1 MAQQERPRLQTGGEN
16 GLTLYLLYFMAND
29 FSFLN
34 DMPDFT
40 GHAEPV
46 EQKPAASRNNW
57 SFLNNMPDFGSSSE
71 DEGSEQEPV
80 SSPVPSITPAPWKP
94 DKNRLEELHA
104 FMLRHHADDKEIADT
119 LARNKD
125 LAVKARLFESSPQEA
140 VKQEMG
146 QYLMRELFG
155 PDDSNE
161 PGVYFLSTNK
171 PIPKVKTRREAFA
184 AVYDDYAGEVEKHY
198 KDTRTRRQAYQK
210 NRKEVDSAV
219 ANVTAGIWNPSD
231 LGKHLTPE
239 QQEIYAREF
248 DPVAIEK
255 AGAAMGVLKDLF
267 KDNPEEGLR
276 SMVSQRAAMKMTH
289 FLSDADADGKLAINE
304 AAFEIFKGS
313 VFQLMQ
319 ETKNVSGDEYKF
331 MHNLRLAL
339 LNPVA
344 KSGASIGTAVQL
356 AAYSQAMVPFAKEH
370 NEKVMGLTRDV
381 LKDYEDYVRNDI
393 ENSRVLGLLSTGQ
406 DMGNASN
413 DDAAFMARAVNCLG
427 STIGQTAPFMIPYV
441 GTAIAFT
448 EAYDDNRNRAYF
460 DGLQPGTA
468 EWSAFIDAATST
480 AVEKISYGA
489 IGKMSGTAWLIDK
502 LPVTNRLRSA
512 LMGSFWKRV
521 VSETGLG
528 VTEETI
534 YEPTAEAVLQWAAR
548 NVVAPATGT
557 DVGRRYDFDAYFQE
571 VSSMLKPDQLLATA
585 VFVGGMTGL
594 QSGTIRAAA
603 ESYSK
608 QVEQLMLQGIDR
620 DEARRISAI
629 DDADARIDAVWKA
642 RSEAWGDPDV
652 ARKNVREAASWF
664 RSVDEARATWESS
677 AYQYFKS
684 KYHFPDIEPSLD
696 KPGSYKIT
704 TYNRETGEKMNTQEV
719 GEEQLLAMFGTYVRQ
734 NEKQEIHAAQSAMA
748 ANALL
753 RSAEESGEIAVQD
766 MQDWRKPD
774 NRNKEAESMGDL
786 INEVGSMG
794 EAEFSY
800 LTRLATDEYQR
811 RVDSGMSEQ
820 EALATPFGAVS
831 QYAPLGTLMN
841 LEKAFQERLNTARQ
855 TTGEESA
862 DSTQLF
868 QFKPAP
874 GTTPADIVFMAS
886 RGLVG
891 SREVLEDLLE
901 HRLSLWTGGDAGKL
915 KAVGKLLQDAQLEL
929 NRMGFNVS
937 FVGDGELTQSKV
949 VEAMSKLALSNVLG
963 LSDAI
968 PLNPWAKDLLQYHVG
983 ALQDAYGLMNLA
995 RAYNTGKKKGTINK
1009 DLVDILNDLGVQATS
1024 HFANA
1029 RIEAADIQAY
1039 EHAVA
1044 TVNLHDND
1052 ETPTATQIRNK
1063 MEEDARS
1070 EANHVST
1077 SDAGK
1082 SMDPEVVPDAGNNDY
1097 SPAANL
1103 PESMQ
1108 GVFVDGASYNIG
1120 ASAWIGMVPVE
1131 KLNLSPEVPQVKVN
1145 SNKKGIV
1152 NQLVG
1157 DYRSDAPPIYVWKR
1171 KNGTL
1176 EVVSGRH
1183 RLDLAQRTGTK
1194 AIAAYVYEEDAEHD
1208 AKWAKLLDYEQ
1219 NMQDDQADELTAAI
1233 YTRET
1238 GLTDDELTRR
1248 GLTRG
1253 GTKSA
1258 RGILIGREAR
1268 EDLWNRFSSGSI
1280 KAQDAEAICLL
1291 TRNIADKSRID
1302 TIQAQAAADMAK
1314 GKSLDFVASK
1324 IQLMTHASKDGSMVQ
1339 GLISFGDSFEE
1350 SMERAAEYIARSI
1363 SIINDHINA
1372 IKGVRTISRKG
1383 AVMEAEGISAG
1394 LSADPSQR
1402 LQELQLLKAMYEKC
1416 GLYEKIRIRAL
1427 TWDGESKPD
1436 PIGNHRIDMEAE
1448 RELAAADAEAARV
1461 AEERIANESMTPG
1474 LGFSV
1479 MARDKEGNVLSP
1491 ETFVTKPDGNPN
1503 WFSIPERKGQKEM
1516 PVRLLAGED
1525 KGLHKGY
1532 GLTHIA
1538 ASRDLDGLWKHTS
1551 PEKYLSSILANVSE
1565 LWELAPGR
1573 ELLVKGKKPS
1583 AWMVLQLARKDGY
1596 YSIVTAHPVAGSRKP
1611 NGKKLP
1617 LAERFAG
1624 KNQSVDR
1631 SQRPANPDTA
1641 PGTFPGGQG
1650 SKAATLASTAGGG
1663 DVFNI
1668 PQGTK
1673 SVNIN
1678 DVTLHFVDGGTMPA
1692 SFSLASMQQ
1701 TVQMLLRPSMDVT
1714 RAEKLV
1720 SDFDQAI
1727 ANWNRIATGKNGIHR
1742 GRIGAELFGAVN
1754 ALISSARYVLP
1765 MKYQADLRIQMQWAS
1780 VYASMAE
1787 NGKIP
1792 EKGTLQG
1799 GDVFYEKFKQS
1810 MISQTTMAV
1819 TEEEASEILA
1829 AIGEKRLDQVMN
1841 KVMGKIRDRLILFA
1855 KDDMLARTMK
1865 RVQFAFPKTTPGKK
1879 SPRGK
1884 MDADS
1889 YRKLQGYLEMLDA
1902 SDETVRDKIT
1912 GLTETLSQQ
1921 DDEEKAQSIESELL
1935 AWKVYGNY
1943 KGMSIQQAQAATES
1957 LDQWLITKRNAWDVK
1972 LDQEKRR
1979 TKYTASR
1986 LSDLLP
1992 GENSA
1997 TSRAKAKLDQRTK
2010 FGKMLSSLPYGTM
2023 SYSQMMLAMSK
2034 LFGKQFSWAKIQEI
2048 TDANT
2053 AILNANNDR
2062 NAWLYKTVSGIIGKK
2077 SEHACEKWLA
2087 EFDDPKKTGIILKP
2101 KMNVRLSMTVEE
2113 AEKWVSMTPAQRA
2126 EKRAELRRQE
2136 DVEEMKN
2143 ENIPSEE
2150 TIPAISDALD
2160 KYKENATGSGVLN
2173 IVASVV
2179 RKDGVRELECSRDGA
2194 LYALLLHEQDDYA
2207 TTFDENGEVDKKGL
2221 FWREGLEEA
2230 DIQALYDFVGQD
2242 GIAYGYALRDKL
2254 REQGI
2259 VLARVYEERMGIP
2272 FALKDNYFRAT
2283 FDRNSTKEK
2292 DTLTDKQVGG
2302 IGSGKYAMLIPR
2314 VNHTE
2319 NAEWTKSASVVFL
2332 AAAAEQD
2339 NYIYTSHITTQW
2351 RSLLMNKDFEQKL
2364 RSRLGDDVMMKLN
2377 AWMNVI
2383 DGAALENNRSFLNLS
2398 RLQKMFQRA
2407 FAFSVLSGNVYVVMK
2422 QASAVAHGFIAG
2434 YVPSEVLE
2442 KANGTREMAYRH
2454 IGMSEFA
2461 YHFARSKAG
2470 LGDISLKELR
2480 ESDYFKGR
2488 VRGKGYMLADVG
2500 RQDPGRK
2507 RSLAGV
2513 PAEKMLDM
2521 IEVVDVEAN
2530 LHSMHALANAFYASA
2545 REQNNKAG
2553 KPFTDEQLKEMSI
2566 RQVGTA
2572 LEMGAQPL
2580 TASQK
2585 SMYQASGGLLSNLA
2599 FCMKSEA
2606 MNKLGMM
2613 CSMWASGEKVA
2624 SVQAWVVLGSMNA
2637 ALAWLIEWL
2646 RGGGDDDDRWKKYMV
2661 TALLGDISAVPI
2673 LSDSVNQLSAMITG
2687 ERYLANNYSRAL
2699 LDVEG
2704 ITRSIKKEY
2713 DHVSG
2718 NKEMEWDKR
2727 FRNWTTIAR
2736 AAGAGGAFS
2745 TSANAIVSTP
2755 GALLLS
2761 AATGANVSRF
2771 GKDLLVKFGVLPEPE
2786 KK

>member
-1 MAQQERPRLQTGGEN
+1 M
-16 GLTLYLLYFMAND
+16 
-29 FSFLN
+29 
-34 DMPDFT
+34 
-40 GHAEPV
+40 
-46 EQKPAASRNNW
+46 
-57 SFLNNMPDFGSSSE
+57 
-71 DEGSEQEPV
+71 
-80 SSPVPSITPAPWKP
+80 
-94 DKNRLEELHA
+94 
-104 FMLRHHADDKEIADT
+104 
-119 LARNKD
+119 
-125 LAVKARLFESSPQEA
+125 
-140 VKQEMG
+140 
-146 QYLMRELFG
+146 
-155 PDDSNE
+155 
-161 PGVYFLSTNK
+161 
-171 PIPKVKTRREAFA
+171 
-184 AVYDDYAGEVEKHY
+184 
-198 KDTRTRRQAYQK
+198 
-210 NRKEVDSAV
+210 
-219 ANVTAGIWNPSD
+219 
-231 LGKHLTPE
+231 
-239 QQEIYAREF
+239 
-248 DPVAIEK
+248 
-255 AGAAMGVLKDLF
+255 
-267 KDNPEEGLR
+267 
-276 SMVSQRAAMKMTH
+276 
-289 FLSDADADGKLAINE
+289 
-304 AAFEIFKGS
+304 
-313 VFQLMQ
+313 
-319 ETKNVSGDEYKF
+319 
-331 MHNLRLAL
+331 
-339 LNPVA
+339 
-344 KSGASIGTAVQL
+344 
-356 AAYSQAMVPFAKEH
+356 
-370 NEKVMGLTRDV
+370 
-381 LKDYEDYVRNDI
+381 
-393 ENSRVLGLLSTGQ
+393 
-406 DMGNASN
+406 
-413 DDAAFMARAVNCLG
+413 
-427 STIGQTAPFMIPYV
+427 
-441 GTAIAFT
+441 
-448 EAYDDNRNRAYF
+448 
-460 DGLQPGTA
+460 
-468 EWSAFIDAATST
+468 
-480 AVEKISYGA
+480 
-489 IGKMSGTAWLIDK
+489 
-502 LPVTNRLRSA
+502 
-512 LMGSFWKRV
+512 
-521 VSETGLG
+521 
-528 VTEETI
+528 
-534 YEPTAEAVLQWAAR
+534 
-548 NVVAPATGT
+548 
-557 DVGRRYDFDAYFQE
+557 
-571 VSSMLKPDQLLATA
+571 
-585 VFVGGMTGL
+585 
-594 QSGTIRAAA
+594 
-603 ESYSK
+603 
-608 QVEQLMLQGIDR
+608 
-620 DEARRISAI
+620 
-629 DDADARIDAVWKA
+629 
-642 RSEAWGDPDV
+642 
-652 ARKNVREAASWF
+652 
-664 RSVDEARATWESS
+664 
-677 AYQYFKS
+677 
-684 KYHFPDIEPSLD
+684 
-696 KPGSYKIT
+696 
-704 TYNRETGEKMNTQEV
+704 
-719 GEEQLLAMFGTYVRQ
+719 
-734 NEKQEIHAAQSAMA
+734 
-748 ANALL
+748 
-753 RSAEESGEIAVQD
+753 
-766 MQDWRKPD
+766 
-774 NRNKEAESMGDL
+774 
-786 INEVGSMG
+786 
-794 EAEFSY
+794 
-800 LTRLATDEYQR
+800 
-811 RVDSGMSEQ
+811 
-820 EALATPFGAVS
+820 
-831 QYAPLGTLMN
+831 
-841 LEKAFQERLNTARQ
+841 
-855 TTGEESA
+855 
-862 DSTQLF
+862 
-868 QFKPAP
+868 
-874 GTTPADIVFMAS
+874 
-886 RGLVG
+886 
-891 SREVLEDLLE
+891 
-901 HRLSLWTGGDAGKL
+901 
-915 KAVGKLLQDAQLEL
+915 
-929 NRMGFNVS
+929 
-937 FVGDGELTQSKV
+937 
-949 VEAMSKLALSNVLG
+949 
-963 LSDAI
+963 
-968 PLNPWAKDLLQYHVG
+968 
-983 ALQDAYGLMNLA
+983 
-995 RAYNTGKKKGTINK
+995 
-1009 DLVDILNDLGVQATS
+1009 
-1024 HFANA
+1024 
-1029 RIEAADIQAY
+1029 
-1039 EHAVA
+1039 
-1044 TVNLHDND
+1044 NLHDND

-1082 SMDPEVVPDAGNNDY
+1082 SVDPEVVPDAGNNDY

-1678 DVTLHFVDGGTMPA
+1678 DVTLHFDDGGTMPA

-1902 SDETVRDKIT
+1902 SDETVRDKMT

-1921 DDEEKAQSIESELL
+1921 DDEEKAQLIESELL

-1957 LDQWLITKRNAWDVK
+1957 LDQWLITK
-1972 LDQEKRR
+1972 
-1979 TKYTASR
+1979 
-1986 LSDLLP
+1986 
-1992 GENSA
+1992 
-1997 TSRAKAKLDQRTK
+1997 
-2010 FGKMLSSLPYGTM
+2010 KMHGTSSLTR
-2023 SYSQMMLAMSK
+2023 K
-2034 LFGKQFSWAKIQEI
+2034 
-2048 TDANT
+2048 
-2053 AILNANNDR
+2053 NDVPS
-2062 NAWLYKTVSGIIGKK
+2062 TQ
-2077 SEHACEKWLA
+2077 
-2087 EFDDPKKTGIILKP
+2087 
-2101 KMNVRLSMTVEE
+2101 
-2113 AEKWVSMTPAQRA
+2113 PA
-2126 EKRAELRRQE
+2126 
-2136 DVEEMKN
+2136 
-2143 ENIPSEE
+2143 
-2150 TIPAISDALD
+2150 
-2160 KYKENATGSGVLN
+2160 
-2173 IVASVV
+2173 ASVICCRV
-2179 RKDGVRELECSRDGA
+2179 KIRP
-2194 LYALLLHEQDDYA
+2194 
-2207 TTFDENGEVDKKGL
+2207 
-2221 FWREGLEEA
+2221 
-2230 DIQALYDFVGQD
+2230 
-2242 GIAYGYALRDKL
+2242 
-2254 REQGI
+2254 
-2259 VLARVYEERMGIP
+2259 LAAPRP
-2272 FALKDNYFRAT
+2272 
-2283 FDRNSTKEK
+2283 NSTSERSSERCS
-2292 DTLTDKQVGG
+2292 L
-2302 IGSGKYAMLIPR
+2302 PFP
-2314 VNHTE
+2314 TE
-2319 NAEWTKSASVVFL
+2319 PCRT
-2332 AAAAEQD
+2332 
-2339 NYIYTSHITTQW
+2339 
-2351 RSLLMNKDFEQKL
+2351 
-2364 RSRLGDDVMMKLN
+2364 
-2377 AWMNVI
+2377 
-2383 DGAALENNRSFLNLS
+2383 
-2398 RLQKMFQRA
+2398 
-2407 FAFSVLSGNVYVVMK
+2407 
-2422 QASAVAHGFIAG
+2422 
-2434 YVPSEVLE
+2434 
-2442 KANGTREMAYRH
+2442 
-2454 IGMSEFA
+2454 
-2461 YHFARSKAG
+2461 AR
-2470 LGDISLKELR
+2470 
-2480 ESDYFKGR
+2480 
-2488 VRGKGYMLADVG
+2488 
-2500 RQDPGRK
+2500 
-2507 RSLAGV
+2507 
-2513 PAEKMLDM
+2513 
-2521 IEVVDVEAN
+2521 
-2530 LHSMHALANAFYASA
+2530 
-2545 REQNNKAG
+2545 
-2553 KPFTDEQLKEMSI
+2553 
-2566 RQVGTA
+2566 
-2572 LEMGAQPL
+2572 
-2580 TASQK
+2580 
-2585 SMYQASGGLLSNLA
+2585 
-2599 FCMKSEA
+2599 
-2606 MNKLGMM
+2606 
-2613 CSMWASGEKVA
+2613 
-2624 SVQAWVVLGSMNA
+2624 
-2637 ALAWLIEWL
+2637 
-2646 RGGGDDDDRWKKYMV
+2646 
-2661 TALLGDISAVPI
+2661 
-2673 LSDSVNQLSAMITG
+2673 
-2687 ERYLANNYSRAL
+2687 
-2699 LDVEG
+2699 
-2704 ITRSIKKEY
+2704 
-2713 DHVSG
+2713 
-2718 NKEMEWDKR
+2718 
-2727 FRNWTTIAR
+2727 
-2736 AAGAGGAFS
+2736 
-2745 TSANAIVSTP
+2745 
-2755 GALLLS
+2755 
-2761 AATGANVSRF
+2761 
-2771 GKDLLVKFGVLPEPE
+2771 
-2786 KK
+2786 